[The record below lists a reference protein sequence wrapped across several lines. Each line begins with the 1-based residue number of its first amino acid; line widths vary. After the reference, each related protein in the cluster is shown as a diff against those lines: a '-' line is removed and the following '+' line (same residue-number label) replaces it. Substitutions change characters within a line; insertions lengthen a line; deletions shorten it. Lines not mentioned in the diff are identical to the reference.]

1 MSKINVLLVDDSAVV
16 RQVLQAVL
24 ERDPNINV
32 MGAASDPIFAMSR
45 MAKQWPDVIV
55 LDIEMPRMDGIT
67 FLKKIMSER
76 PTPVVICSS
85 LSIEGAKTSIQAL
98 EAGAISIVTKPQ
110 FGLKSFLEDS
120 AAHLI
125 QSVKMAA
132 IANIN
137 NLRKKPAIK
146 LAVNVDR
153 IPQSTSDSLSKTTER
168 VIAIGT
174 STGGTQALEL
184 VLSALPRT
192 VPGIVIVQHM
202 PEKFTEMFAKRLD
215 SICDIRVKEAKNND
229 RVMPGLALIAPG
241 GKHMVLKRSGAQY
254 HVQIL
259 DGPRVNRHKPSVDV
273 LFRSVAKFAGSNA
286 LGVILT
292 GMGNDGAHGLKEM
305 NNVGAVT
312 IAQDK
317 ESCVVFGMPKEAIA
331 LGAADKVLSLQLIP
345 NEIMRYRN

>member
-1 MSKINVLLVDDSAVV
+1 
-16 RQVLQAVL
+16 
-24 ERDPNINV
+24 

-110 FGLKSFLEDS
+110 FGLKNFLEDS

-215 SICDIRVKEAKNND
+215 SICDIRVQEAKNND

-292 GMGNDGAHGLKEM
+292 GMGNDGANGLKEM